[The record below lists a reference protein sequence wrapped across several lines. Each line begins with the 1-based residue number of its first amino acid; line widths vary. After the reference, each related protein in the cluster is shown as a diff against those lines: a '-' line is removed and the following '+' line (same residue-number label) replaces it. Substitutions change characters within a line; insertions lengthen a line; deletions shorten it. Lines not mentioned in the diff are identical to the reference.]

1 MTKKILVALATTA
14 FFTSFIFVGSLST
27 EQPTPNSHIV
37 KEKTVVNK
45 EIDLEEKPLTVV
57 LKTNKKIH
65 GVKAVK
71 KIESINILVS
81 FYTNNYE
88 DCGKTDAISASGKN
102 LVTASRGGNMT
113 YVAAPK
119 SIAFGTMI
127 EIEGIGTC
135 NVQDRGGA
143 IKYVWIDGIKYMKID
158 IFVPG
163 ATSKQLKNKGLVK
176 TKGHI
181 ITETK

>member
-1 MTKKILVALATTA
+1 MTKKILVALAA
-14 FFTSFIFVGSLST
+14 VIFFTSFVFTDSLSA
-27 EQPTPNSHIV
+27 EQPIPISHIV
-37 KEKTVVNK
+37 KAKTIVK
-45 EIDLEEKPLTVV
+45 TQEEIKKKPLTVA
-57 LKTNKKIH
+57 LKTDKKIQV
-65 GVKAVK
+65 VKVDK
-71 KIESINILVS
+71 KVEYINILVS

-102 LVTASRGGNMT
+102 LVTASRGGDIT

-119 SIAFGTMI
+119 TIAFGTMI
-127 EIEGIGTC
+127 NIEGIGIC

-143 IKYVWIDGIKYMKID
+143 IKYVWKDGIKYMKID
-158 IFVPG
+158 VFVPG
-163 ATSKQLKNKGLVK
+163 ATSKQLRNKGLVK